1 MGLDTKTEKT
11 LEKIR
16 RQIVQQDKRRRRML
30 QYFDLAIERI
40 TTGASIAQLAK
51 RHHLSEE
58 KVRRYIDRAVLLAR
72 SRMFEKNVSK
82 TRSGRIGE
90 TSTGA

>member
-1 MGLDTKTEKT
+1 MCLDTKTEKT

-40 TTGASIAQLAK
+40 TTGASIAELAK

-72 SRMFEKNVSK
+72 SRMFE
-82 TRSGRIGE
+82 R
-90 TSTGA
+90 

>member
-16 RQIVQQDKRRRRML
+16 RQIMQQDKRRRRML

-40 TTGASIAQLAK
+40 TTGASIAELAK

-72 SRMFEKNVSK
+72 SRMFE
-82 TRSGRIGE
+82 R
-90 TSTGA
+90 

>member
-1 MGLDTKTEKT
+1 MGLDTKTEKS

-40 TTGASIAQLAK
+40 TTGASIAELAK

-72 SRMFEKNVSK
+72 SRMFE
-82 TRSGRIGE
+82 R
-90 TSTGA
+90 

>member
-72 SRMFEKNVSK
+72 SRMFE
-82 TRSGRIGE
+82 R
-90 TSTGA
+90 

>member
-40 TTGASIAQLAK
+40 TTGASIAELAK

-58 KVRRYIDRAVLLAR
+58 KCADILIVPCFWRAVACSRDDAAERLL
-72 SRMFEKNVSK
+72 KNKIAES
-82 TRSGRIGE
+82 
-90 TSTGA
+90 